1 MDDGPAPPYLR
12 GMSMRRQGF
21 RVLKH
26 VGLLPLLVAP
36 LSTVAAQSLD
46 GPVAGTLDCPAP
58 SIFESGSTQVRGSIR
73 NGEINVT
80 LPGLVVSGTI
90 LNLGAQAVQLA
101 GTSSRRSA
109 AFTGVVI
116 GGNQIHAR
124 GVLDE
129 RPCNLNLTLS
139 PGAPVGRPP
148 VTAQPA
154 PRPSPPVQQAPVQPA
169 TAGQGFAGPGF
180 DGPWTGTVNCPSRS
194 LFDNGETPAR
204 GIISSNTL
212 SLTFGDVR
220 VTGRIIGMSPRPL
233 LRLEGEGPR
242 SGATSFDGV
251 IVTPDRIHAR
261 GLVGQQPCNVNIT
274 PARAAAPEQAA
285 RPARPQGTTAGK
297 PGGAQASIPPAASP
311 PPAPSGDKP
320 PPLGVQPEPP
330 QAVPPA
336 PPEAPRPP
344 PVAAAPPRPA
354 TPAAPVATPSAPPAR
369 QPSPTVAD
377 QMACALAGT
386 CPPPSR

>member
-1 MDDGPAPPYLR
+1 MP
-12 GMSMRRQGF
+12 RRDH
-21 RVLKH
+21 RVSKH
-26 VGLLPLLVAP
+26 VGLVPLLLAMASP
-36 LSTVAAQSLD
+36 AAAQSLD

-73 NGEINVT
+73 NGEISVT
-80 LPGLVVSGTI
+80 LPGLTVSGTI
-90 LNLGAQAVQLA
+90 LNLGARAVQLS

-139 PGAPVGRPP
+139 PGAGGSPPP
-148 VTAQPA
+148 VLAQPA
-154 PRPSPPVQQAPVQPA
+154 PRPSLPAQPAPVQTA
-169 TAGQGFAGPGF
+169 TGGQGF

-194 LFDNGETPAR
+194 LFESGETAAR
-204 GIISSNTL
+204 GSIVNNTL
-212 SLTFGDVR
+212 SLSFGDVR
-220 VTGRIIGMSPRPL
+220 VTGRIIGISPRPL

-242 SGATSFDGV
+242 SGGASFDGV

-274 PARAAAPEQAA
+274 PGRGAAPEQAE
-285 RPARPQGTTAGK
+285 RPPQIPAGK

-311 PPAPSGDKP
+311 APSADKP
-320 PPLGVQPEPP
+320 PPLGVHPEPP
-330 QAVPPA
+330 QAAPPPA
-336 PPEAPRPP
+336 APPPPEAPRPP
-344 PVAAAPPRPA
+344 PVAVAPQRPA
-354 TPAAPVATPSAPPAR
+354 TPPAQPPR
-369 QPSPTVAD
+369 QPSPSVAD